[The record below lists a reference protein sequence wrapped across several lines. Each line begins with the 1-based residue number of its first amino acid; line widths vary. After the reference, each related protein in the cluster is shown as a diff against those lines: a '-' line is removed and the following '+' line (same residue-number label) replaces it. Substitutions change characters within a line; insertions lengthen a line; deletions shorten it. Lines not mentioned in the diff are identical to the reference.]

1 MALHVW
7 KRFFAW
13 VTWPTGF
20 GIVIQHSLAL
30 HLCFR
35 GSIFRILPVK
45 EKSCFR
51 YAAVVILQHGLPC
64 YYFHVMLPTRIRWI
78 FAAWLCWQF
87 SKFTWVINIY
97 PWFPWYRRHTWSA
110 SIKVYEGVHP
120 HPSILIFIPM
130 NILTRMILPRT
141 KFRMEDMMRKH
152 DQPHCYLLKV
162 GVFFSIHSPPVGSDL
177 CSLGASPEA
186 WFYDFYV
193 AGAVKDDVKFDL
205 NKLSRGVFLFW
216 DGERVGWL
224 GWSFQHGKKHRP
236 ACSTRI
242 NKQFWWH

>member
-20 GIVIQHSLAL
+20 GIVFQHSLAL

-87 SKFTWVINIY
+87 SNFTWVINIY

-162 GVFFSIHSPPVGSDL
+162 GVFFPPSIANQSARISAPLAQVPKLGFTTFTSQVRWKMTW
-177 CSLGASPEA
+177 SLISTNFPEVCFFFGMVLPA
-186 WFYDFYV
+186 RKKTQTSMFH
-193 AGAVKDDVKFDL
+193 KD
-205 NKLSRGVFLFW
+205 
-216 DGERVGWL
+216 
-224 GWSFQHGKKHRP
+224 Q
-236 ACSTRI
+236 
-242 NKQFWWH
+242 

>member
-120 HPSILIFIPM
+120 HPSILILSQWTYWLGWYCHGQNLEWKIWWG
-130 NILTRMILPRT
+130 NMINHIATCLR
-141 KFRMEDMMRKH
+141 
-152 DQPHCYLLKV
+152 L
-162 GVFFSIHSPPVGSDL
+162 VFFFPSIAHQSARISAPLAQVPK
-177 CSLGASPEA
+177 LG
-186 WFYDFYV
+186 FTTYV